1 MQDLEGKVAF
11 ITGAASGIGLA
22 IARSFAAAG
31 MKVVIADIQADALE
45 RARAELKGSNADVL
59 AIELDVTD
67 RDAMARAADEAEAAF
82 GNVHVLC
89 NNAGVA
95 AFGPLDEATYQ
106 DWDWVLGVNLHGVIN
121 GIQTFVARIKRHGE
135 GGHVVNTASIAGTVA
150 LPGLGIYNATK
161 FAVVGISET
170 LVQEL
175 EPDGIGVSVLCPGFV
190 DTNIYDSQRNRPKAL
205 QNPDTDPGQ
214 EFLGGGEQVEQVRG
228 SAMDPA
234 VVGEKVLE
242 AVRSNEF
249 YILTH
254 PDFRPLVEAR
264 MKNIMDGF
272 ERG

>member
-11 ITGAASGIGLA
+11 ITGGASGIGLA
-22 IARSFAAAG
+22 MARSFAAAG

-67 RDAMARAADEAEAAF
+67 REAMARAADEAEAAF

-89 NNAGVA
+89 NNAGVV
-95 AFGPLDEATYQ
+95 AFGPLIDATYE
-106 DWDWVLGVNLHGVIN
+106 DWDWVVGVNLHGVIN
-121 GIQTFVARIKRHGE
+121 GIQTFISRMKAHGE
-135 GGHVVNTASIAGTVA
+135 GGHVVNTASIAGQVA

-175 EPDGIGVSVLCPGFV
+175 ESDGIGVSVLCPGFV

-205 QNPDTDPGQ
+205 QNSDTDPGQ
-214 EFLGGGEQVEQVRG
+214 TFLGGDEQVEQVRQ

-234 VVGEKVLE
+234 LVGEKVLE

-254 PDFRPLVEAR
+254 PDFRPLVEGR
-264 MKNIMDGF
+264 MQRVIEGF
-272 ERG
+272 DRG